1 MKHFLLKLNFSI
13 LFFTA
18 FNHLNA
24 QQVFT
29 SDVDNFWTAYDKIT
43 QTKDSVLQYRYL
55 NDEYLSKGTEGLK
68 LIREARNYTDKDYI
82 NAINSYPKFWNSVRK
97 NTLKS
102 KNLSKDLNK
111 GIEKLR
117 LIYPELK
124 PTNIYFT
131 IGALRTNGTIK
142 DGRVL
147 IGSELALAD
156 KNTVTE
162 EFPENQRN
170 ARRLFFDSEPIND
183 LILLNVHEYVHTQQ
197 NLPANNLLSN
207 VIYEGIA
214 EFVSTKAMNVPSAAP
229 AIAYGKK
236 NNEKVRARFEQE
248 MFNMNNLYKWLWGNT
263 PNEFGI
269 RDLGYYIGYQMA
281 ENYYNQANNKQ
292 NAIKE
297 LIELDYAN
305 EAIIEDYVTKSNYFS
320 KTLEELQKDYES
332 KRPTVIGIKQFN
344 NYSKNVDPKIKE
356 ITINFSEPLNSL
368 NTGVDYGELGESAFP
383 KNDIKKRYWSNDNK
397 SWTISVELDPNKKYQ
412 IMITSNFRNT
422 TNYPL
427 KNYLIEFETSK

>member
-1 MKHFLLKLNFSI
+1 MKNFILTSITAYFLFS
-13 LFFTA
+13 FSV
-18 FNHLNA
+18 NA
-24 QQVFT
+24 QKVFT

-43 QTKDSVLQYRYL
+43 QTKDSVLQYKYL
-55 NDEYLSKGTEGLK
+55 NEDYLSKGTEGLK

-111 GIEKLR
+111 GIKKLR

-124 PTNIYFT
+124 PANIYFT

-142 DGRVL
+142 DGSVL
-147 IGSELALAD
+147 IGSEIAMTD
-156 KNTVTE
+156 KNTITD

-170 ARRLFFDSEPIND
+170 ARRLYFDSEPINN
-183 LILLNVHEYVHTQQ
+183 LILLNAHEYVHTQQ
-197 NLPANNLLSN
+197 KLPANNLLSN

-214 EFVSTKAMNVPSAAP
+214 EFVSTKAMNVPSVAP

-248 MFNMNNLYKWLWGNT
+248 MFTLNNLNKWLWGDS
-263 PNEFGI
+263 PNEFGV
-269 RDLGYYIGYQMA
+269 RDLGYYVGYQMA

-305 EAIIEDYVTKSNYFS
+305 EAVIEDYVTKSNYFS
-320 KTLEELQKDYES
+320 KSLEELQKDFES
-332 KRPTVIGIKQFN
+332 KRPTVLGIKQFN
-344 NYSKNVDPKIKE
+344 NYSKNVNPKTKE
-356 ITINFSEPLNSL
+356 ITINFSESL
-368 NTGVDYGELGESAFP
+368 NGFNTGLDYSELGEAAFP
-383 KNDIKKRYWSNDNK
+383 KSDFKKRYWSNDNK
-397 SWTISVELDPNKKYQ
+397 SWTINVELEPNKKYQ
-412 IMITSNFRNT
+412 FMITSNFRNT

-427 KNYLIEFETSK
+427 KNYLIEFETSN

>member
-1 MKHFLLKLNFSI
+1 MKNSI
-13 LFFTA
+13 LTSITA
-18 FNHLNA
+18 YFLFSFSVNA
-24 QQVFT
+24 QKVFT
-29 SDVDNFWTAYDKIT
+29 TDVDNFWTAYDKIT
-43 QTKDSVLQYRYL
+43 QTKDSVLQYKYL
-55 NDEYLSKGTEGLK
+55 NDDYLSKGTEGLK

-162 EFPENQRN
+162 EFPENQRK
-170 ARRLFFDSEPIND
+170 ARRLYFDSEPIND

-197 NLPANNLLSN
+197 KLPANNLLSN

-214 EFVSTKAMNVPSAAP
+214 EFVSTKAMNVPSVAP

-248 MFNMNNLYKWLWGNT
+248 MFTLNNLNKWLWGDS
-263 PNEFGI
+263 PNEFDV

-305 EAIIEDYVTKSNYFS
+305 EAVIEDYVTKSNYFS
-320 KTLEELQKDYES
+320 KSLEELQKDYES
-332 KRPTVIGIKQFN
+332 KRPTVLGIKQFN
-344 NYSKNVDPKIKE
+344 NYSKNVDPKTKE
-356 ITINFSEPLNSL
+356 ITINFSEPLNGF
-368 NTGVDYGELGESAFP
+368 NTGIDYGELGETAFP
-383 KNDIKKRYWSNDNK
+383 KSDFKKRYWSNDNK
-397 SWTISVELDPNKKYQ
+397 SWTIPVELEPNKKYQ
-412 IMITSNFRNT
+412 FMITSNFRNT